1 MNKITTFTAILAFS
15 LSFAQQTPQLNK
27 NNIKEVVK
35 AMTLDEKIHFVSG
48 IGMSI
53 SLGNDG
59 PVAGSIGGKVVG
71 AAGAT
76 LAIPRLGIPS
86 VIMADGPAGLRIEP
100 TIVNGEKIYTT
111 AFPVGS
117 LIASTWNT
125 TLSTSI
131 GKAMGNEVKEM
142 GVDILLAPG
151 MNLIRNPLCGRN
163 YEYYSEDPVLSGEMA
178 TAAVN
183 GVQSQGV
190 GVSVKHFVANNQES
204 NRNSVSALV
213 SQRALREL
221 YLRGFEIAIKKSNPW
236 TVMSSYNKIND
247 TYVSENPELLT
258 TILRDEWNFKGM
270 VTTDWFS
277 GRKYANQVKAGNDLL
292 MPGRKQEAKKIKEAL
307 DEGSLKETELDRNI
321 ERILQLVV
329 KTPVFANYRYSQHP
343 DFIANRAIAQQA
355 AEEGMILLKN
365 KAALPLSAG
374 KIALLGNA
382 SYDTFVG
389 GTGSGEVQSA
399 YTISFYDGL
408 KKAGFS
414 LDENLKKAYL
424 SYITEEK
431 EKRPK
436 RVSILDVIK
445 PVEEFPISEEQ
456 LQQMSR
462 NCEAAIITIG
472 RNAGEGSDRSLE
484 TDYVLNDKELALIKA
499 TASAFHA
506 QGKKLIVALNIDA
519 LVEVTS
525 WQDLADAL
533 LITWLPGQ
541 EAGNAFANILTG
553 KTNPSGKLPQTM
565 ALSYNDIPSATAF
578 PGTPKR
584 SPSESVYNEG
594 IYVGYRYFSSFGK
607 PVAYPFGYG
616 LSYTQFEMKK
626 LKAPT
631 KFSKKLSLSV
641 EVTNVGEV
649 AGKEVV
655 QVYLSA
661 PAKSMDKPALELK
674 AFAKT
679 ELLNPKQSQ
688 TLSFTLTPESL
699 ASFDTARSAW
709 VVEAGTY
716 TVKVGNSVENILQT
730 ATFTVPK
737 EIVVEKVADVLK
749 PNKAFDELKR

>member
-1 MNKITTFTAILAFS
+1 MNKIITITAILAFS
-15 LSFAQQTPQLNK
+15 LSFSQQTPQLNK

-35 AMTLDEKIHFVSG
+35 AMTLDEKIQFVSG

-53 SLGNDG
+53 SQSSDG
-59 PVAGSIGGKVVG
+59 PVAGSIGGKVPG

-76 LAIPRLGIPS
+76 VAMPRLGIPS
-86 VIMADGPAGLRIEP
+86 IIMADGPAGLRIEP
-100 TIVNGEKIYTT
+100 TIINGEKTYTT
-111 AFPVGS
+111 AFPIGS
-117 LIASTWNT
+117 LIGSTWNP
-125 TLSTSI
+125 TLSHSV

-142 GVDILLAPG
+142 GVDVLLAPG

-163 YEYYSEDPVLSGEMA
+163 YEYYAEDPVLTGEMA
-178 TAAVN
+178 AAMIN
-183 GVQSQGV
+183 GIQSQGV
-190 GVSVKHFVANNQES
+190 GTSVKHFVANNQES
-204 NRNSVSALV
+204 NRYGVSALV

-236 TVMSSYNKIND
+236 TIMSSYNKING
-247 TYVSENPELLT
+247 TYVSENTELLT
-258 TILRDEWNFKGM
+258 EILRDEWNYKGM
-270 VTTDWFS
+270 VTTDWFA
-277 GRKYANQVKAGNDLL
+277 GRNFANQVKAGNDLL
-292 MPGRKQEAKKIKEAL
+292 MPGRKQETKKIKEAL
-307 DEGSLKETELDRNI
+307 DNGTLKEAELERNI
-321 ERILQLVV
+321 ERILQLIV

-399 YTISFYDGL
+399 YTISFYEGL

-424 SYITEEK
+424 NYITEEK
-431 EKRPK
+431 AKRPK
-436 RVSILDVIK
+436 RMSILDVIK
-445 PVEEFPISEEQ
+445 PVEEFSISEEQ

-462 NCEAAIITIG
+462 DCEAAIITIG
-472 RNAGEGSDRSLE
+472 RSAGEGSDRSVE
-484 TDYVLNDKELALIKA
+484 TDYVLNDKELALIRA

-506 QGKKLIVALNIDA
+506 QGKKLIIALNIDA
-519 LVEVTS
+519 VVEVTK

-541 EAGNAFANILTG
+541 EAGNAFANIITG

-565 ALSYNDIPSATAF
+565 ALSYSDIPSATAF

-679 ELLNPKQSQ
+679 ELLSPKQSQ
-688 TLSFTLTPESL
+688 TLSFTLSPESL

>member
-1 MNKITTFTAILAFS
+1 MNKITTITAILAS
-15 LSFAQQTPQLNK
+15 WLSFAQQAPQLNK

-53 SLGNDG
+53 TQGSDG
-59 PVAGSIGGKVVG
+59 PVAGSIGGKVPG

-76 LAIPRLGIPS
+76 VAMPRLGIPS
-86 VIMADGPAGLRIEP
+86 IIMADGPAGLRIEP
-100 TIVNGEKIYTT
+100 TIINDEKTYTT
-111 AFPVGS
+111 AFPIGS
-117 LIASTWNT
+117 LIGSTWNP
-125 TLSTSI
+125 TLSHSV

-142 GVDILLAPG
+142 GVDVLLAPG

-163 YEYYSEDPVLSGEMA
+163 YEYYAEDPVLTGEMA
-178 TAAVN
+178 AAMIN
-183 GVQSQGV
+183 GIQSQGV
-190 GVSVKHFVANNQES
+190 GTSVKHFVANNQES
-204 NRNSVSALV
+204 NRYGVSALV

-236 TVMSSYNKIND
+236 TIMSSYNKING
-247 TYVSENPELLT
+247 TYVSENTELLT
-258 TILRDEWNFKGM
+258 EILRDEWNYKGM
-270 VTTDWFS
+270 VTTDWFA
-277 GRKYANQVKAGNDLL
+277 GRNFANQVKAGNDLL
-292 MPGRKQEAKKIKEAL
+292 MPGRKQETKKIKEAL
-307 DEGSLKETELDRNI
+307 DNGTLKEAELERNI
-321 ERILQLVV
+321 ERILQLIV

-399 YTISFYDGL
+399 YTISFYEGL

-424 SYITEEK
+424 NYITEEK
-431 EKRPK
+431 AKRPK
-436 RVSILDVIK
+436 RMSILDVIK
-445 PVEEFPISEEQ
+445 PVEEFSISEEQ

-462 NCEAAIITIG
+462 DCEAAIITIG
-472 RNAGEGSDRSLE
+472 RSAGEGSDRSVE
-484 TDYVLNDKELALIKA
+484 TDYVLNDKELALIRA

-506 QGKKLIVALNIDA
+506 QGKKLIIALNIDA
-519 LVEVTS
+519 VVEVTK

-541 EAGNAFANILTG
+541 EAGNAFANIITG

-565 ALSYNDIPSATAF
+565 ALSYSDIPSATAF

-679 ELLNPKQSQ
+679 ELLSPKQSQ
-688 TLSFTLTPESL
+688 TFSFTLTPESL

-737 EIVVEKVADVLK
+737 EIVVQKVADVLK

>member
-1 MNKITTFTAILAFS
+1 MNKITTLTAILAFS
-15 LSFAQQTPQLNK
+15 LSFSQQPPQLNK

-35 AMTLDEKIHFVSG
+35 AMTLDEKIQFVSG

-53 SLGNDG
+53 SLGSDG

-76 LAIPRLGIPS
+76 LAMPRLGIPS
-86 VIMADGPAGLRIEP
+86 VIMADGPAGLRIDP

-117 LIASTWNT
+117 LVASTWNT
-125 TLSTSI
+125 TLTTSVS
-131 GKAMGNEVKEM
+131 KAMGNEVKEM
-142 GVDILLAPG
+142 GVDVLLAPG

-236 TVMSSYNKIND
+236 TVMSSYNKING

-355 AEEGMILLKN
+355 AEEGMVLLKN

-414 LDENLKKAYL
+414 LDENLKNAYL
-424 SYITEEK
+424 NYITEEK
-431 EKRPK
+431 AKRPK
-436 RVSILDVIK
+436 RMSILDVIK

-472 RNAGEGSDRSLE
+472 RSAGEGSDRSVE

-679 ELLNPKQSQ
+679 ELLSPKQSQ
-688 TLSFTLTPESL
+688 TFSFTLTPESL

-737 EIVVEKVADVLK
+737 EIVVQKVADVLK

>member
-1 MNKITTFTAILAFS
+1 MNKITTLTAILAFS
-15 LSFAQQTPQLNK
+15 LSFSQQPPQLNK

-35 AMTLDEKIHFVSG
+35 AMTLDEKIQFVSG

-53 SLGNDG
+53 SLGSDG

-76 LAIPRLGIPS
+76 LAIPRLSIPS

-125 TLSTSI
+125 TLTTSV

-142 GVDILLAPG
+142 GVDVLLAPG

-221 YLRGFEIAIKKSNPW
+221 YLRGFEIAIKKSSPW

-343 DFIANRAIAQQA
+343 DFITNRAIAQQA
-355 AEEGMILLKN
+355 AEEGMVLLKN
-365 KAALPLSAG
+365 KAVLPLAAG

-431 EKRPK
+431 AKRPK
-436 RVSILDVIK
+436 RMSILDVIK

-472 RNAGEGSDRSLE
+472 RSAGEGSDRSVE

-519 LVEVTS
+519 LVAVTS

-679 ELLNPKQSQ
+679 ELLSPKQSQ

-737 EIVVEKVADVLK
+737 EIVVQKVADVLK

>member
-35 AMTLDEKIHFVSG
+35 AMTLDEKIQFVSG

-53 SLGNDG
+53 SLGSDG

-86 VIMADGPAGLRIEP
+86 VIMADGPAGLRIDP

-125 TLSTSI
+125 TLTTSV

-142 GVDILLAPG
+142 GVDVLLAPG

-236 TVMSSYNKIND
+236 TIMSSYNKIND

-343 DFIANRAIAQQA
+343 NFIANRAIAQQA
-355 AEEGMILLKN
+355 AEEGMVLLKN
-365 KAALPLSAG
+365 KAALPLAAG

-431 EKRPK
+431 AKRPK

-472 RNAGEGSDRSLE
+472 RSAGEGSDRSLE

-679 ELLNPKQSQ
+679 ELLSPKQSQ
-688 TLSFTLTPESL
+688 TFSFTLTPESL

-737 EIVVEKVADVLK
+737 EIVVQKVADVLK

>member
-1 MNKITTFTAILAFS
+1 MKKIITITAILVFS
-15 LSFAQQTPQLNK
+15 LSFSQQTPQLNK

-35 AMTLDEKIHFVSG
+35 AMTLDEKIQFVSG

-53 SLGNDG
+53 SLGSDG
-59 PVAGSIGGKVVG
+59 PVAGSIGGKVAG

-117 LIASTWNT
+117 LMASTWNT
-125 TLSTSI
+125 TLTTSV

-142 GVDILLAPG
+142 GVDVLLAPG

-236 TVMSSYNKIND
+236 TIMSSYNKIND

-329 KTPVFANYRYSQHP
+329 KTPVFTNYRYSQHP
-343 DFIANRAIAQQA
+343 NFIANRAIAQQA

-472 RNAGEGSDRSLE
+472 RSAGEGSDRSLE

-679 ELLNPKQSQ
+679 ELLSPKQSQ

-716 TVKVGNSVENILQT
+716 TLKVGNSAENILQT

-737 EIVVEKVADVLK
+737 EIVVQKVADVLK

>member
-1 MNKITTFTAILAFS
+1 MKKIITITAILVFS
-15 LSFAQQTPQLNK
+15 LSFSQQTPQLNK

-125 TLSTSI
+125 TLTTSV

-142 GVDILLAPG
+142 GVDVLLAPG

-236 TVMSSYNKIND
+236 TVMSSYNKING

-541 EAGNAFANILTG
+541 EAGNAFANIIAG

-679 ELLNPKQSQ
+679 ELLSPKQSQ

-737 EIVVEKVADVLK
+737 EIVVQKVADVLK

>member
-1 MNKITTFTAILAFS
+1 MNKITTFTAILVFS
-15 LSFAQQTPQLNK
+15 LSFSQQTPQLNK

-86 VIMADGPAGLRIEP
+86 VIMADGPAGLRIDP

-125 TLSTSI
+125 TLTTSV

-142 GVDILLAPG
+142 GVDVLLAPG

-183 GVQSQGV
+183 GVQSQEV

-236 TVMSSYNKIND
+236 TVMSSYNKING

-258 TILRDEWNFKGM
+258 TILHDEWNFKGM

-343 DFIANRAIAQQA
+343 NFIANRAIAQQA

-382 SYDTFVG
+382 SYDTFAG
-389 GTGSGEVQSA
+389 GTGSGEVKSA

-408 KKAGFS
+408 KKTGFS
-414 LDENLKKAYL
+414 LDENLKNAYL

-456 LQQMSR
+456 LQQMSS

-679 ELLNPKQSQ
+679 ELLSPKQSQ

-699 ASFDTARSAW
+699 ASFNTARSAW

-737 EIVVEKVADVLK
+737 EIVVQKVADVLK

>member
-1 MNKITTFTAILAFS
+1 MNKITTLTAILAFS
-15 LSFAQQTPQLNK
+15 LSFSQQPPQLNK

-35 AMTLDEKIHFVSG
+35 AMTLDEKIQFVSG

-53 SLGNDG
+53 SLGSDG

-125 TLSTSI
+125 TLTTSV

-142 GVDILLAPG
+142 GVDVLLAPG

-221 YLRGFEIAIKKSNPW
+221 YLRGFEIAIKKSSPW

-679 ELLNPKQSQ
+679 ELLSPKQSQ
-688 TLSFTLTPESL
+688 TLSFTLSPESL
-699 ASFDTARSAW
+699 ASFDTVRSAW

>member
-1 MNKITTFTAILAFS
+1 MNKITTLTAILAFS
-15 LSFAQQTPQLNK
+15 LSFSQQPPQLNK

-53 SLGNDG
+53 SLRSDG
-59 PVAGSIGGKVVG
+59 PVAGSIGGKVPG

-86 VIMADGPAGLRIEP
+86 VIVADGTSGLRIDP

-117 LIASTWNT
+117 LVASTWNPTLT
-125 TLSTSI
+125 TSV

-142 GVDILLAPG
+142 GVDVLLAPG
-151 MNLIRNPLCGRN
+151 INIIRNPLCGRSF
-163 YEYYSEDPVLSGEMA
+163 EYYAEDPILSGEMG
-178 TAAVN
+178 AAFSQ

-190 GVSVKHFVANNQES
+190 GVSIKHFVANNQES
-204 NRNSVSALV
+204 NRNGVSALV

-221 YLRGFEIAIKKSNPW
+221 YLRSFEIAIKKSNPW
-236 TVMSSYNKIND
+236 TIMSSYNKING

-258 TILRDEWNFKGM
+258 TILRDEWNYKGM
-270 VTTDWFS
+270 VTTDWYS

-307 DEGSLKETELDRNI
+307 DEGSLKEAELDRNI

-343 DFIANRAIAQQA
+343 NLIANRVIAQQA

-382 SYDTFVG
+382 SYDTFIG
-389 GTGSGEVQSA
+389 GTGSSEVQTA

-414 LDENLKKAYL
+414 LDENLKNAYL

-431 EKRPK
+431 AKCPK
-436 RVSILDVIK
+436 RVSILDVVK

-472 RNAGEGSDRSLE
+472 RSAGEGSDRSVE

-541 EAGNAFANILTG
+541 EAGNAFANIIAG

-679 ELLNPKQSQ
+679 ELLSPKQSQ
-688 TLSFTLTPESL
+688 TLSFTLSPESL

>member
-1 MNKITTFTAILAFS
+1 MNKIITITAILAFS
-15 LSFAQQTPQLNK
+15 LSFSQQTPQLNK

-35 AMTLDEKIHFVSG
+35 AMTLDEKIQFVSG

-53 SLGNDG
+53 SQSSDG
-59 PVAGSIGGKVVG
+59 PVAGSIGGKVPG

-76 LAIPRLGIPS
+76 VAMPRLGIPS
-86 VIMADGPAGLRIEP
+86 IIMADGPAGLRIEP
-100 TIVNGEKIYTT
+100 TIINGEKTYTT
-111 AFPVGS
+111 AFPIGS
-117 LIASTWNT
+117 LIGSTWNP
-125 TLSTSI
+125 TLSHSV

-142 GVDILLAPG
+142 GVDVLLAPG

-163 YEYYSEDPVLSGEMA
+163 YEYYAEDPVLTGEMA
-178 TAAVN
+178 AAMIN
-183 GVQSQGV
+183 GIQSQGV
-190 GVSVKHFVANNQES
+190 GTSVKHFVANNQES
-204 NRNSVSALV
+204 NRYGVSALV

-236 TVMSSYNKIND
+236 TIMSSYNKING
-247 TYVSENPELLT
+247 TYVSENTELLT
-258 TILRDEWNFKGM
+258 EILRDEWNYKGM
-270 VTTDWFS
+270 VTTDWFA
-277 GRKYANQVKAGNDLL
+277 GRNFANQVKAGNDLL
-292 MPGRKQEAKKIKEAL
+292 MPGRKQETKKIKEAL
-307 DEGSLKETELDRNI
+307 DNGTLKEAELERNI
-321 ERILQLVV
+321 ERILQLIV

-355 AEEGMILLKN
+355 AEEGMVLLKN

-399 YTISFYDGL
+399 YTISFYEGL

-424 SYITEEK
+424 NYITEEK
-431 EKRPK
+431 AKRPK
-436 RVSILDVIK
+436 RMSILDVIK
-445 PVEEFPISEEQ
+445 PVEEFSISEEQ

-462 NCEAAIITIG
+462 DCEAAIITIG
-472 RNAGEGSDRSLE
+472 RSAGEGSDRSVE
-484 TDYVLNDKELALIKA
+484 TDYVLNDKELALIRA

-506 QGKKLIVALNIDA
+506 QGKKLIIALNIDA
-519 LVEVTS
+519 VVEVTK

-541 EAGNAFANILTG
+541 EAGNAFANIITG

-565 ALSYNDIPSATAF
+565 ALSYSDIPSATAF

-679 ELLNPKQSQ
+679 ELLSPKQSQ
-688 TLSFTLTPESL
+688 TFSFTLTPESL

-737 EIVVEKVADVLK
+737 EIVVQKVADVLK

>member
-236 TVMSSYNKIND
+236 TIMSSYNKIND

-277 GRKYANQVKAGNDLL
+277 GRK
-292 MPGRKQEAKKIKEAL
+292 QEAKKIKEAL

-329 KTPVFANYRYSQHP
+329 KTPVFTNYRYSQHP
-343 DFIANRAIAQQA
+343 NFIANRAIAQQA

-679 ELLNPKQSQ
+679 ELLSPKQSQ

-699 ASFDTARSAW
+699 ASFDTVRSAW

>member
-1 MNKITTFTAILAFS
+1 MNKITTFTAILVFS
-15 LSFAQQTPQLNK
+15 LSFSQQTPQLNK

-86 VIMADGPAGLRIEP
+86 VIMADGPAGLRIDP

-125 TLSTSI
+125 TLTTSV

-142 GVDILLAPG
+142 GVDVLLAPG

-183 GVQSQGV
+183 GVQSQEV

-236 TVMSSYNKIND
+236 TVMSSYNKING

-343 DFIANRAIAQQA
+343 NFIANRAIAQQA

-382 SYDTFVG
+382 SYDTFAG
-389 GTGSGEVQSA
+389 GTGSGEVKSA

-408 KKAGFS
+408 KKTGFS
-414 LDENLKKAYL
+414 LDENLKNAYL

-456 LQQMSR
+456 LQQMSS

-679 ELLNPKQSQ
+679 ELLSPKQSQ

-699 ASFDTARSAW
+699 ASFNTARSAW

-737 EIVVEKVADVLK
+737 EIVVQKVADVLK

>member
-1 MNKITTFTAILAFS
+1 MNKITTITAILAS
-15 LSFAQQTPQLNK
+15 WLSFAQQAPQLNK

-53 SLGNDG
+53 TQGSDG
-59 PVAGSIGGKVVG
+59 PVAGSIGGKVPG

-76 LAIPRLGIPS
+76 VAMPRLGIPS
-86 VIMADGPAGLRIEP
+86 IIMADGPAGLRIEP
-100 TIVNGEKIYTT
+100 TIINGEKTYTT
-111 AFPVGS
+111 AFPIGS
-117 LIASTWNT
+117 LIGSTWNP
-125 TLSTSI
+125 TLSHSV

-142 GVDILLAPG
+142 GVDVLLAPG

-163 YEYYSEDPVLSGEMA
+163 YEYYAEDPVLTGEMA
-178 TAAVN
+178 AAMIN
-183 GVQSQGV
+183 GIQSQGV
-190 GVSVKHFVANNQES
+190 GTSVKHFVANNQES
-204 NRNSVSALV
+204 NRYGVSALG

-236 TVMSSYNKIND
+236 TIMSSYNKING
-247 TYVSENPELLT
+247 TYVSENTELLT
-258 TILRDEWNFKGM
+258 EILRDEWNYKGM
-270 VTTDWFS
+270 VTTDCFA
-277 GRKYANQVKAGNDLL
+277 GRNFANQVKAGNDLL
-292 MPGRKQEAKKIKEAL
+292 MPGRKQETKKIKEAL
-307 DEGSLKETELDRNI
+307 DNGTLKEAELERNI
-321 ERILQLVV
+321 ERILQLIV

-355 AEEGMILLKN
+355 AEEGMVLLKN

-424 SYITEEK
+424 NYITEEK
-431 EKRPK
+431 AKRPK
-436 RVSILDVIK
+436 RMSILDVIK
-445 PVEEFPISEEQ
+445 PVEEFSISEEQ

-462 NCEAAIITIG
+462 DCEAAIITIG
-472 RNAGEGSDRSLE
+472 RSAGEGSDRSVE
-484 TDYVLNDKELALIKA
+484 TDYVLNDKELALIRA

-506 QGKKLIVALNIDA
+506 QGKKLIIALNIDA
-519 LVEVTS
+519 VVEVTK

-541 EAGNAFANILTG
+541 EAGNVFANIITG

-565 ALSYNDIPSATAF
+565 ALSYSDIPSATAF

-679 ELLNPKQSQ
+679 ELLSPKQSQ
-688 TLSFTLTPESL
+688 TFSFTLTPESL

-737 EIVVEKVADVLK
+737 EIVVQKVADVLK

>member
-1 MNKITTFTAILAFS
+1 MKKIITITAILVFS
-15 LSFAQQTPQLNK
+15 LSFSQQTPQLNK

-76 LAIPRLGIPS
+76 LAIPRLGISS

-142 GVDILLAPG
+142 GVDVLLAPG

-343 DFIANRAIAQQA
+343 NFIANRAIAQQT

-365 KAALPLSAG
+365 KAALPLATG

-456 LQQMSR
+456 LQQMSC

-584 SPSESVYNEG
+584 SPSESVYNES

-631 KFSKKLSLSV
+631 KFSKKFSLSV

-679 ELLNPKQSQ
+679 ELLSPKQSQ

-716 TVKVGNSVENILQT
+716 TLKVGNSAENILQT

-737 EIVVEKVADVLK
+737 EIVVQKVADVLK

>member
-1 MNKITTFTAILAFS
+1 MNKITTLTAILAFS

-35 AMTLDEKIHFVSG
+35 AMTLDEKIQFVSG

-86 VIMADGPAGLRIEP
+86 VIMADGPAGLRIDP

-125 TLSTSI
+125 TLTTSV

-142 GVDILLAPG
+142 GVDVLLAPG

-343 DFIANRAIAQQA
+343 DFIANRSIAQQA
-355 AEEGMILLKN
+355 AEEGMVLLKN

-472 RNAGEGSDRSLE
+472 RSAGEGSDRSLE

-679 ELLNPKQSQ
+679 ELLSPKQSQ

-699 ASFDTARSAW
+699 ASFNTARSAW

-737 EIVVEKVADVLK
+737 EIVVQKVADVLK

>member
-1 MNKITTFTAILAFS
+1 MNKITTLTAILAFS

-53 SLGNDG
+53 TQGSDG
-59 PVAGSIGGKVVG
+59 PVAGSIGGKVAG

-86 VIMADGPAGLRIEP
+86 VIMADGPAGLRIDP

-125 TLSTSI
+125 TLTTSV

-142 GVDILLAPG
+142 GVDVLLAPG

-307 DEGSLKETELDRNI
+307 DEGALKETELDRNI

-343 DFIANRAIAQQA
+343 NFIANRAIAQQA
-355 AEEGMILLKN
+355 AEEGMVLLKN

-424 SYITEEK
+424 NYITEEK

-456 LQQMSR
+456 LQQISR

-472 RNAGEGSDRSLE
+472 RNAGEGSDRSVE

-541 EAGNAFANILTG
+541 EAGNAFANIIAG
-553 KTNPSGKLPQTM
+553 KINPSGKLPQTM
-565 ALSYNDIPSATAF
+565 AISYNDIPSATAF

-679 ELLNPKQSQ
+679 ELLSPKQSQ

-730 ATFTVPK
+730 ATFIVPK
-737 EIVVEKVADVLK
+737 EIVVQKVADVLK

>member
-15 LSFAQQTPQLNK
+15 LSFSQQTPRLNK

-35 AMTLDEKIHFVSG
+35 AMTLDEKTHFVSG

-142 GVDILLAPG
+142 GVDVLLAPG

-343 DFIANRAIAQQA
+343 NFIANRAIAQQT

-365 KAALPLSAG
+365 KAALPLATG

-541 EAGNAFANILTG
+541 EAGNAFANIIAG

-679 ELLNPKQSQ
+679 ELLSPKQSQ
-688 TLSFTLTPESL
+688 TLSFTLSPESL

-737 EIVVEKVADVLK
+737 EIVVQKVADVLK

>member
-1 MNKITTFTAILAFS
+1 MNKITTLTAILAFS
-15 LSFAQQTPQLNK
+15 LSFSQQPPQLNK

-35 AMTLDEKIHFVSG
+35 AMTLDEKIQFVSG

-53 SLGNDG
+53 SLGSDG

-76 LAIPRLGIPS
+76 LAIPRLSIPS

-125 TLSTSI
+125 TLTTSV

-142 GVDILLAPG
+142 GVDVLLAPG

-307 DEGSLKETELDRNI
+307 DEGSLKEAELDRNI

-343 DFIANRAIAQQA
+343 NLIANRAIAHKA
-355 AEEGMILLKN
+355 AEYFMILFKK

-399 YTISFYDGL
+399 YTISFYEGL

-424 SYITEEK
+424 NYITEEK
-431 EKRPK
+431 AKRPK
-436 RVSILDVIK
+436 RMSILDVIK
-445 PVEEFPISEEQ
+445 PVEEFSISEEQ

-462 NCEAAIITIG
+462 DCEAAIITIG
-472 RNAGEGSDRSLE
+472 RSAGEGSDRSVE
-484 TDYVLNDKELALIKA
+484 TDYVLNDKELALIRA

-506 QGKKLIVALNIDA
+506 QGKKLIIALNIDA
-519 LVEVTS
+519 VVEVTK

-541 EAGNAFANILTG
+541 EAGNAFANIITG

-565 ALSYNDIPSATAF
+565 ALSYSDIPSATAF

-631 KFSKKLSLSV
+631 KFSKKFSLSV

-679 ELLNPKQSQ
+679 ELLSPKQSQ
-688 TLSFTLTPESL
+688 TFSFTLTPESL

-737 EIVVEKVADVLK
+737 EIVVQKVADVLK

>member
-1 MNKITTFTAILAFS
+1 MNKITTITAILAS
-15 LSFAQQTPQLNK
+15 WLSFAQHPPQLNK

-35 AMTLDEKIHFVSG
+35 AMTLEEKIQFVSG

-53 SLGNDG
+53 TQGSDG

-76 LAIPRLGIPS
+76 VAIPRLGIPS

-125 TLSTSI
+125 SLTTSV

-142 GVDILLAPG
+142 GVDVLLAPG

-236 TVMSSYNKIND
+236 TIMSSYNKIND
-247 TYVSENPELLT
+247 AYVSENPELLT
-258 TILRDEWNFKGM
+258 TILRDEWNYKGM

-307 DEGSLKETELDRNI
+307 DDGTLKEAELERNI
-321 ERILQLVV
+321 ERILQLIV

-343 DFIANRAIAQQA
+343 DFISNRAIAQQA

-365 KAALPLSAG
+365 KTTLPLPAG

-408 KKAGFS
+408 KKVGFS
-414 LDENLKKAYL
+414 LDENLKNTYL

-431 EKRPK
+431 AKRPK
-436 RVSILDVIK
+436 RMSILDVIK

-472 RNAGEGSDRSLE
+472 RSAGEGSDRSVE
-484 TDYVLNDKELALIKA
+484 TDYLLNDKELALIRA

-525 WQDLADAL
+525 WQELADAL

-541 EAGNAFANILTG
+541 EAGNAFANIITG
-553 KTNPSGKLPQTM
+553 KTNASGKLPQTM

-578 PGTPKR
+578 PGSPKR

-594 IYVGYRYFSSFGK
+594 IYVGYRYFSSFGR

-626 LKAPT
+626 LKAAA
-631 KFSKKLSLSV
+631 KFNKKLSLSV

-679 ELLNPKQSQ
+679 ELLSPKQSQ

-716 TVKVGNSVENILQT
+716 TVKIGNSVENILQT

-737 EIVVEKVADVLK
+737 EIVVQKVADVLK

>member
-1 MNKITTFTAILAFS
+1 MNKITTFTAILVFS
-15 LSFAQQTPQLNK
+15 LSFSQQTPQLNK

-35 AMTLDEKIHFVSG
+35 AMTLDEKIQFVSG

-53 SLGNDG
+53 SLGSDG
-59 PVAGSIGGKVVG
+59 PVAGSIGGKVAG

-117 LIASTWNT
+117 LMASTWNT
-125 TLSTSI
+125 TLTTSV

-142 GVDILLAPG
+142 GVDVLLAPG

-236 TVMSSYNKIND
+236 TIMSSYNKIND

-343 DFIANRAIAQQA
+343 NFIANRAIAQQA

-382 SYDTFVG
+382 SYDTFAG
-389 GTGSGEVQSA
+389 GTGSGEVKSA

-408 KKAGFS
+408 KKTGFS
-414 LDENLKKAYL
+414 LDENLKNAYL

-472 RNAGEGSDRSLE
+472 RSAGEGSDRSLE

-679 ELLNPKQSQ
+679 ELLSPKQSQ

-716 TVKVGNSVENILQT
+716 TVKVCK
-730 ATFTVPK
+730 F
-737 EIVVEKVADVLK
+737 
-749 PNKAFDELKR
+749 R

>member
-213 SQRALREL
+213 SQRAFREL

-679 ELLNPKQSQ
+679 ELLSPKQSQ
-688 TLSFTLTPESL
+688 TLSFTLSPESL
-699 ASFDTARSAW
+699 ASFDTVRSAW

>member
-35 AMTLDEKIHFVSG
+35 AMTLDEKIQFVSG
-48 IGMSI
+48 IGMSV
-53 SLGNDG
+53 SQSSDG
-59 PVAGSIGGKVVG
+59 PVAGSIGGKVPG

-76 LAIPRLGIPS
+76 VAMPRLGIPS
-86 VIMADGPAGLRIEP
+86 VIMADGPAGLRIDP

-125 TLSTSI
+125 TLTTSV

-142 GVDILLAPG
+142 GVDVLLAPG

-236 TVMSSYNKIND
+236 TIMSSYNKIND

-343 DFIANRAIAQQA
+343 NFIANRAIAQQA
-355 AEEGMILLKN
+355 AEEGMVLLKN
-365 KAALPLSAG
+365 KAALPLAAG

-431 EKRPK
+431 AKRPK

-472 RNAGEGSDRSLE
+472 RSAGEGSDRSLE

-679 ELLNPKQSQ
+679 ELLSPKQSQ
-688 TLSFTLTPESL
+688 TFSFTLTPESL

-737 EIVVEKVADVLK
+737 EIVVQKVADVLK

>member
-1 MNKITTFTAILAFS
+1 MNKITTFTAILVFS
-15 LSFAQQTPQLNK
+15 LSFSQQTPQLNK

-59 PVAGSIGGKVVG
+59 SVAGSIGGKVVG

-86 VIMADGPAGLRIEP
+86 VIMADGPAGLRIDP

-125 TLSTSI
+125 TLTTSV

-142 GVDILLAPG
+142 GVDVLLAPG

-183 GVQSQGV
+183 GVQSQEV

-236 TVMSSYNKIND
+236 TVMSSYNKING

-343 DFIANRAIAQQA
+343 NFIANRAIAQQA

-382 SYDTFVG
+382 SYDTFAG
-389 GTGSGEVQSA
+389 GTGSGEVKSA

-408 KKAGFS
+408 KKTGFS
-414 LDENLKKAYL
+414 LDENLKNAYL

-456 LQQMSR
+456 LQQMSS

-541 EAGNAFANILTG
+541 EAGNVFANILTG
-553 KTNPSGKLPQTM
+553 KTKPSGKLPQTM

-679 ELLNPKQSQ
+679 ELLSPKQSQ

-699 ASFDTARSAW
+699 ASFNTARSAW

-737 EIVVEKVADVLK
+737 EIVVQKVADVLK

>member
-59 PVAGSIGGKVVG
+59 PVAGSIGGKVPG

-76 LAIPRLGIPS
+76 VAIPRLGIPS
-86 VIMADGPAGLRIEP
+86 VIVADGPAGLRIEP

-117 LIASTWNT
+117 LVASTWNT
-125 TLSTSI
+125 TLTTSV

-142 GVDILLAPG
+142 GVDVLLAPG

-329 KTPVFANYRYSQHP
+329 KTPVFVNYRYSQHP
-343 DFIANRAIAQQA
+343 DLIANRAIAQQA
-355 AEEGMILLKN
+355 AEEGMVLLKN
-365 KAALPLSAG
+365 KAALPLAAG

-431 EKRPK
+431 AKRPK
-436 RVSILDVIK
+436 RMSILDVIK

-679 ELLNPKQSQ
+679 ELLSPKQSQ
-688 TLSFTLTPESL
+688 TFSFTLTPESL

-737 EIVVEKVADVLK
+737 EIVVQKVADVLK

>member
-1 MNKITTFTAILAFS
+1 MNKITTLTAILAFS

-35 AMTLDEKIHFVSG
+35 AMTLDEKIQFVSG

-53 SLGNDG
+53 SLGSDG
-59 PVAGSIGGKVVG
+59 PVAGSIGGKVAG

-76 LAIPRLGIPS
+76 LAMPRLGIPS
-86 VIMADGPAGLRIEP
+86 IIMADGPAGLRIEP
-100 TIVNGEKIYTT
+100 TIINGEKTYTT

-125 TLSTSI
+125 TLTTSV

-142 GVDILLAPG
+142 GVDVLLAPG

-236 TVMSSYNKIND
+236 TIMSSYNKIND

-343 DFIANRAIAQQA
+343 NFIANRAIAQQA
-355 AEEGMILLKN
+355 AEEGMVLLKN

-424 SYITEEK
+424 NYITEEK

-472 RNAGEGSDRSLE
+472 RSAGEGSDRSLE

-679 ELLNPKQSQ
+679 ELLSPKQSQ
-688 TLSFTLTPESL
+688 TFSFTLTPESL

-737 EIVVEKVADVLK
+737 EIVVQKVADVLK

>member
-35 AMTLDEKIHFVSG
+35 AMTLDEKIQFVSG

-125 TLSTSI
+125 TLTTSV

-142 GVDILLAPG
+142 GVDVLLAPG

-321 ERILQLVV
+321 EHILQLVV

-343 DFIANRAIAQQA
+343 NFIANRAIAQQA

-414 LDENLKKAYL
+414 LDENLKNAYL
-424 SYITEEK
+424 NYITEEK
-431 EKRPK
+431 AKRPK
-436 RVSILDVIK
+436 RMSILDVIK

-472 RNAGEGSDRSLE
+472 RNAGEGSDRSLK

-584 SPSESVYNEG
+584 SPSESIYNEG

-641 EVTNVGEV
+641 ETTNVGKV
-649 AGKEVV
+649 TGKEVV

-679 ELLNPKQSQ
+679 ELLSPKQSQ

-737 EIVVEKVADVLK
+737 EIVVQKVADVLK

>member
-1 MNKITTFTAILAFS
+1 MKKITTFTAILAFS

-35 AMTLDEKIHFVSG
+35 AMTLDEKIQFVSG

-53 SLGNDG
+53 SLGSDG
-59 PVAGSIGGKVVG
+59 PVAGSIGGKVAG

-125 TLSTSI
+125 TLTTSV

-142 GVDILLAPG
+142 GVDVLLAPG

-183 GVQSQGV
+183 GAQSQGV

-236 TVMSSYNKIND
+236 TVMSSYNKING

-343 DFIANRAIAQQA
+343 NFIANRAIAQQA

-382 SYDTFVG
+382 SYDTFAG
-389 GTGSGEVQSA
+389 GTGSGEVKSA

-408 KKAGFS
+408 KKTGFS
-414 LDENLKKAYL
+414 LDENLKNAYL

-456 LQQMSR
+456 LQQMSS

-679 ELLNPKQSQ
+679 ELLSPKQSQ
-688 TLSFTLTPESL
+688 TFSFTLTPESL

-737 EIVVEKVADVLK
+737 EIVVQKVADVLK

>member
-1 MNKITTFTAILAFS
+1 MKKITTFTAILAFS

-35 AMTLDEKIHFVSG
+35 AMTLDEKIQFVSG

-53 SLGNDG
+53 SLGSDG
-59 PVAGSIGGKVVG
+59 PVAGSIGGKVAG

-125 TLSTSI
+125 TLTTSV

-142 GVDILLAPG
+142 GVDVLLAPG

-183 GVQSQGV
+183 GAQSQGV

-236 TVMSSYNKIND
+236 TIMSSYNKIND

-343 DFIANRAIAQQA
+343 NFIANRAIAQQA

-679 ELLNPKQSQ
+679 ELLSPKQSQ
-688 TLSFTLTPESL
+688 TLSFTLSPESL
-699 ASFDTARSAW
+699 ASFDTVRSAW

>member
-1 MNKITTFTAILAFS
+1 MNKIITITAILAFS
-15 LSFAQQTPQLNK
+15 LSFSQQTPQLNK

-35 AMTLDEKIHFVSG
+35 AMTLDEKIQFVSG

-53 SLGNDG
+53 SQSSDG
-59 PVAGSIGGKVVG
+59 PVAGSIGGKVPG

-76 LAIPRLGIPS
+76 VAMPRLGIPS
-86 VIMADGPAGLRIEP
+86 IIMADGPAGLRIEP
-100 TIVNGEKIYTT
+100 TIINGEKTYTT
-111 AFPVGS
+111 AFPIGS
-117 LIASTWNT
+117 LIGSTWNP
-125 TLSTSI
+125 TLSHSV

-142 GVDILLAPG
+142 GVDVLLAPG

-163 YEYYSEDPVLSGEMA
+163 YEYYAEDPVLTGEMA
-178 TAAVN
+178 AAMIN
-183 GVQSQGV
+183 GIQSQGV
-190 GVSVKHFVANNQES
+190 GTSVKHFVANNQES
-204 NRNSVSALV
+204 NRYGVSALV

-236 TVMSSYNKIND
+236 TIMSSYNKING
-247 TYVSENPELLT
+247 TYVSENTELLT
-258 TILRDEWNFKGM
+258 EILRDEWNYKGM
-270 VTTDWFS
+270 VTTDWFA
-277 GRKYANQVKAGNDLL
+277 GRNFANQVKAGNDLL
-292 MPGRKQEAKKIKEAL
+292 MPGRKQETKKIKEAL
-307 DEGSLKETELDRNI
+307 DNGTLKEAELERNI
-321 ERILQLVV
+321 ERILQLIV

-399 YTISFYDGL
+399 YTISFYEGL

-424 SYITEEK
+424 NYITEEK
-431 EKRPK
+431 AKRPK
-436 RVSILDVIK
+436 RMSILDVIK
-445 PVEEFPISEEQ
+445 PVEEFSISEEQ

-462 NCEAAIITIG
+462 DCEAAIITIG
-472 RNAGEGSDRSLE
+472 RSAGEGSDRSVE
-484 TDYVLNDKELALIKA
+484 TDYVLNDKELALIRA

-506 QGKKLIVALNIDA
+506 QGKKLIIALNIDA
-519 LVEVTS
+519 VVEVTK

-541 EAGNAFANILTG
+541 EAGNAFANIITG

-565 ALSYNDIPSATAF
+565 ALSYSDIPSATAF

-631 KFSKKLSLSV
+631 KFSKKFSLSV

-679 ELLNPKQSQ
+679 ELLSPKQSQ
-688 TLSFTLTPESL
+688 TLSFTLSPESL

>member
-1 MNKITTFTAILAFS
+1 MNKITTLTAILAFS

-35 AMTLDEKIHFVSG
+35 AMTLDEKIQFVSG

-53 SLGNDG
+53 SLGSDG
-59 PVAGSIGGKVVG
+59 PVAGSIGGKVAG

-117 LIASTWNT
+117 LMASTWNT
-125 TLSTSI
+125 TLTTSV

-142 GVDILLAPG
+142 GVDVLLAPG

-236 TVMSSYNKIND
+236 TIMSSYNKIND

-258 TILRDEWNFKGM
+258 TILRDEWNYKGM

-307 DEGSLKETELDRNI
+307 DDGTLKEAELERNI

-343 DFIANRAIAQQA
+343 DFITNRAIAQQA

-365 KAALPLSAG
+365 KASLPFPAG

-414 LDENLKKAYL
+414 LDENLKNAYL
-424 SYITEEK
+424 NYISEEK
-431 EKRPK
+431 AKRPK
-436 RVSILDVIK
+436 RMSILDVIK

-472 RNAGEGSDRSLE
+472 RSAGEGSDRSLE

-679 ELLNPKQSQ
+679 ELLSPKQSQ

-737 EIVVEKVADVLK
+737 EIVVQKVADVLK

>member
-1 MNKITTFTAILAFS
+1 MNKITTLTAILAFS
-15 LSFAQQTPQLNK
+15 LSFSQQPPQLNK

-53 SLGNDG
+53 TQGSDG
-59 PVAGSIGGKVVG
+59 PVAGSIGGKVPG

-76 LAIPRLGIPS
+76 VAIPRLGIPS
-86 VIMADGPAGLRIEP
+86 VIVADGPAGLRIEP

-117 LIASTWNT
+117 LVASTWNT
-125 TLSTSI
+125 TLTTSV

-142 GVDILLAPG
+142 GVDVLLAPG

-307 DEGSLKETELDRNI
+307 DEGYLKETELDRNI

-329 KTPVFANYRYSQHP
+329 KTPVFVNYRYSQHP
-343 DFIANRAIAQQA
+343 DLIANRAIAQQA

-365 KAALPLSAG
+365 KAALPLAAG

-424 SYITEEK
+424 NYITEEK
-431 EKRPK
+431 AKRPK

-456 LQQMSR
+456 LQQVSR

-631 KFSKKLSLSV
+631 KFSKKLNLSV

-737 EIVVEKVADVLK
+737 EIVVQKVADVLK

>member
-258 TILRDEWNFKGM
+258 TILRDEWNFKVM

-679 ELLNPKQSQ
+679 ELLSPKQSQ
-688 TLSFTLTPESL
+688 TLSFTLSPESL
-699 ASFDTARSAW
+699 ASFDTVRSAW

>member
-1 MNKITTFTAILAFS
+1 MNKITTLTAILAFS
-15 LSFAQQTPQLNK
+15 LSFSQQPPQLNK

-35 AMTLDEKIHFVSG
+35 AMTLDEKIQFVSG

-53 SLGNDG
+53 SLGSDG

-76 LAIPRLGIPS
+76 LAIPRLSIPS

-125 TLSTSI
+125 TLTTSV

-142 GVDILLAPG
+142 GVDVLLAPG

-221 YLRGFEIAIKKSNPW
+221 YLRGFEIAIKKSSPW

-343 DFIANRAIAQQA
+343 DFITNRAIAQQA
-355 AEEGMILLKN
+355 DEEGMVLLKN
-365 KAALPLSAG
+365 KAVLPLAAG

-431 EKRPK
+431 AKRPK
-436 RVSILDVIK
+436 RMSILDVIK

-472 RNAGEGSDRSLE
+472 RSAGEGSDRSVE

-519 LVEVTS
+519 LVAVTS

-679 ELLNPKQSQ
+679 ELLSPKQSQ
-688 TLSFTLTPESL
+688 TFSFTLTPESL

-737 EIVVEKVADVLK
+737 EIVVQKVADVLK

>member
-1 MNKITTFTAILAFS
+1 MNKITTLTAILAFS

-35 AMTLDEKIHFVSG
+35 AMTLDEKIQFVSG

-53 SLGNDG
+53 SLGSDG
-59 PVAGSIGGKVVG
+59 PVAGSIGGKVIG

-100 TIVNGEKIYTT
+100 TIVNGKKIYTT

-125 TLSTSI
+125 TLTTSV

-142 GVDILLAPG
+142 GVDVLLAPG

-258 TILRDEWNFKGM
+258 FILRDEWNFKGM

-355 AEEGMILLKN
+355 AEEGMVLLKN

-431 EKRPK
+431 KKRPK
-436 RVSILDVIK
+436 RMSILDVVK

-472 RNAGEGSDRSLE
+472 RSAGEGSDRSVE

-541 EAGNAFANILTG
+541 EAGNAFANIIAG

-679 ELLNPKQSQ
+679 ELLSPKQSQ
-688 TLSFTLTPESL
+688 TLSFTLSPESL

>member
-1 MNKITTFTAILAFS
+1 MNKITTLTAILAFS
-15 LSFAQQTPQLNK
+15 LSFSQQPPQLNK

-53 SLGNDG
+53 TQGSDG
-59 PVAGSIGGKVVG
+59 PVAGSIGGKVPG

-76 LAIPRLGIPS
+76 VAIPRLGIPS
-86 VIMADGPAGLRIEP
+86 VIVADGPAGLRIEP

-117 LIASTWNT
+117 LVASTWNT
-125 TLSTSI
+125 TLTTSV

-142 GVDILLAPG
+142 GVDVLLAPG

-329 KTPVFANYRYSQHP
+329 KTPVFVNYRYSQHP
-343 DFIANRAIAQQA
+343 DLIANRAIAQQA
-355 AEEGMILLKN
+355 AEEGMVLLKN
-365 KAALPLSAG
+365 KAALPLAAG

-431 EKRPK
+431 AKRPK
-436 RVSILDVIK
+436 RMSILDVIK

-541 EAGNAFANILTG
+541 DAGNAFANVITG

-584 SPSESVYNEG
+584 HPTESVYNEG

-674 AFAKT
+674 AFVKT
-679 ELLNPKQSQ
+679 ELLSPKQSQ
-688 TLSFTLTPESL
+688 TLSFTLTPKSL

-737 EIVVEKVADVLK
+737 EIVVQKVANVLK

>member
-1 MNKITTFTAILAFS
+1 MNKITTLTAILAFS
-15 LSFAQQTPQLNK
+15 LSFSQQPPQLNK

-53 SLGNDG
+53 TQGSDG
-59 PVAGSIGGKVVG
+59 PVAGSIGGKVPG

-76 LAIPRLGIPS
+76 VAIPRLGIPS
-86 VIMADGPAGLRIEP
+86 VIVADGPAGLRIEP

-117 LIASTWNT
+117 LVASTWNT
-125 TLSTSI
+125 TLTTSV

-142 GVDILLAPG
+142 GVDVLLAPG

-329 KTPVFANYRYSQHP
+329 KTPVFVNYRYSQHP
-343 DFIANRAIAQQA
+343 DLIANRAIAQQA
-355 AEEGMILLKN
+355 AEEGMVLLKN
-365 KAALPLSAG
+365 KAALPLAAG

-431 EKRPK
+431 AKRPK
-436 RVSILDVIK
+436 RMSILDVIK

-679 ELLNPKQSQ
+679 ELLSPKQSQ
-688 TLSFTLTPESL
+688 TFSFTLTPESL

-737 EIVVEKVADVLK
+737 EIVVQKVADVLK

>member
-679 ELLNPKQSQ
+679 ELLSPKQSQ
-688 TLSFTLTPESL
+688 TLSFTLSPESL

>member
-15 LSFAQQTPQLNK
+15 LSFSQQTPQLNK

-35 AMTLDEKIHFVSG
+35 AMTLDEKIQFVSG

-59 PVAGSIGGKVVG
+59 PVAGSIGGKVAG

-117 LIASTWNT
+117 LVASTWNT
-125 TLSTSI
+125 TLTTSV

-142 GVDILLAPG
+142 GVDVLLAPG

-541 EAGNAFANILTG
+541 EAGNAFANIITG

-679 ELLNPKQSQ
+679 ELLSPKQSQ

>member
-1 MNKITTFTAILAFS
+1 MNKITTFTAILSFS
-15 LSFAQQTPQLNK
+15 LSFSQQTPQLNK
-27 NNIKEVVK
+27 NNIREVVK
-35 AMTLDEKIHFVSG
+35 AMTLDEKIQFVSG

-53 SLGNDG
+53 SLGSDG
-59 PVAGSIGGKVVG
+59 PVAGSIGGKVAG

-86 VIMADGPAGLRIEP
+86 VIMADGPAGLRIDP

-125 TLSTSI
+125 TLTTSV

-142 GVDILLAPG
+142 GVDVLLAPG

-307 DEGSLKETELDRNI
+307 DEGSLKEAELDRNI

-343 DFIANRAIAQQA
+343 NFIANRAIAQQV

-365 KAALPLSAG
+365 NAALPLSAG

-408 KKAGFS
+408 KKAGFL

-631 KFSKKLSLSV
+631 KFSKKLNLSV

-737 EIVVEKVADVLK
+737 EIVVQKVADVLK